1 MKILILNASPRPNGN
16 IAQMLET
23 IRTEAINQGANVTM
37 ERVQQLSI
45 RPCMACMKCR
55 STGNCVLPEDDA
67 QRILALITDCDAL
80 VIGAPCY
87 WGNIPGTL
95 KMLFDR
101 IVYGMMGENC
111 LAIPQAMHKGKKAII
126 VSSCSTIWPFNILA
140 NQTRGVVRA
149 LKEILG
155 WSGFKIVATIQKGG
169 TLRYPEFRESDRK
182 KCIKVVKKLKIRK

>member
-87 WGNIPGTL
+87 
-95 KMLFDR
+95 
-101 IVYGMMGENC
+101 
-111 LAIPQAMHKGKKAII
+111 
-126 VSSCSTIWPFNILA
+126 
-140 NQTRGVVRA
+140 
-149 LKEILG
+149 
-155 WSGFKIVATIQKGG
+155 
-169 TLRYPEFRESDRK
+169 
-182 KCIKVVKKLKIRK
+182 

>member
-87 WGNIPGTL
+87 WGQHSRYA
-95 KMLFDR
+95 KD
-101 IVYGMMGENC
+101 
-111 LAIPQAMHKGKKAII
+111 
-126 VSSCSTIWPFNILA
+126 
-140 NQTRGVVRA
+140 VVRPYC
-149 LKEILG
+149 
-155 WSGFKIVATIQKGG
+155 
-169 TLRYPEFRESDRK
+169 LRHDGRK
-182 KCIKVVKKLKIRK
+182 QPCYSAGNAQRQEGNHCKFLQYDLAF